1 MTHLV
6 ASVHGGVCPVGEA
19 GGTRLVYRD
28 GNCRGGGIAGVR
40 LDVEAAIVRVLLHG
54 NGDGVAVA
62 VGGEEHIVVVA
73 ARLVAVHPLEGEIEC
88 I

>member
-6 ASVHGGVCPVGEA
+6 ASVYGSVCPVGE
-19 GGTRLVYRD
+19 GGSRLVYRD
-28 GNCRGGGIAGVR
+28 GNCRGGGIPGVR

-62 VGGEEHIVVVA
+62 VGGEEHIVVIA
-73 ARLVAVHPLEGEIEC
+73 ARFVAVHPLEGEIEC